1 SRLIPA
7 HLSYVGLDFNPNYVS
22 LDWKGR
28 AVDGKAVG
36 DILHLP
42 FRPETFKILLLHVIE
57 HFPQQLQLP
66 LLNEAYRALAPS
78 GTLIISTPNVGTLMN
93 ADKFLPPNNPK
104 HFHCLRI
111 EEVEEMLQKTGFRKS
126 TRHGYDI
133 FIEYP
138 TPP

>member
-1 SRLIPA
+1 
-7 HLSYVGLDFNPNYVS
+7 
-22 LDWKGR
+22 
-28 AVDGKAVG
+28 VG

-138 TPP
+138 TPPAKLVPHLLRRALAAKFAALEKHLIFTAVKN